1 MASRSRAAGRV
12 HRTRVRVLR
21 WRMATGAVPLWR
33 MVFGVARCARALHRS
48 LARVRVA
55 RGALQPAVALMRKRH
70 WPGTRLLPDRKRE
83 CRGYRTG
90 RADFSCRVARD
101 AVPSRRV
108 VPVMASLAI
117 ARDGLFQVPVAGS
130 RAVACGAGDG
140 GMASM
145 LEPYCVAPLDC
156 GRGGDIQC
164 GAVIALA
171 VVPSRPAK
179 AKPPRPPDECRPMM
193 RE

>member
-1 MASRSRAAGRV
+1 MARRALATGFVIALFGVAGHAGCAHWTHRSTALAVMASRSRAAGRV

-83 CRGYRTG
+83 CRGY
-90 RADFSCRVARD
+90 
-101 AVPSRRV
+101 
-108 VPVMASLAI
+108 
-117 ARDGLFQVPVAGS
+117 
-130 RAVACGAGDG
+130 
-140 GMASM
+140 
-145 LEPYCVAPLDC
+145 
-156 GRGGDIQC
+156 
-164 GAVIALA
+164 
-171 VVPSRPAK
+171 
-179 AKPPRPPDECRPMM
+179 
-193 RE
+193 